1 MLCKNLSANTSKIMA
16 ITKAISQPF
25 TEATPCLPLV
35 LRHITIHTTHNPM
48 RAFATMDKPFLFL
61 VVGFLVPVGHCAFN
75 GFIRFSAVKRHR
87 KGKSVAKRDGGNV
100 MPYAKTGFDV
110 F

>member
-1 MLCKNLSANTSKIMA
+1 MFIKNKSAVDFPNILKNVEKFYRTFAFNDLFCLIV
-16 ITKAISQPF
+16 QPF
-25 TEATPCLPLV
+25 RRVFFVNQLL
-35 LRHITIHTTHNPM
+35 
-48 RAFATMDKPFLFL
+48 FFGDGFKPFLFL

-75 GFIRFSAVKRHR
+75 GFIRFSAVKRHG
-87 KGKSVAKRDGGNV
+87 KGKSVAKRDSGDV